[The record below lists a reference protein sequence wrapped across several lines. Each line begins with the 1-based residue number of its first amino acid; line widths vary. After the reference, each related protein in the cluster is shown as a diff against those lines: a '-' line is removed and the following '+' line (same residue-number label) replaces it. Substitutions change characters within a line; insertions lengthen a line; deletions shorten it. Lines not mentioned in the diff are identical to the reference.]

1 MFTEQDTA
9 CIRAHGL
16 TPEAVE
22 RQLENFRRGFPFL
35 KVVRAAAPGDGILVP
50 APQEVAAAAGRAA
63 VRYLA
68 QGETAERHEIPVTF
82 EGGIRYTVPASIDPK
97 LAADDLVLRFRVGGV
112 MKKRVVKLLLDDD
125 AVLTRR
131 RPVMAP
137 GEMEELKLT
146 KDMLD
151 AHPGL
156 TRIHITV
163 EEA

>member
-1 MFTEQDTA
+1 MGVDISPVTN
-9 CIRAHGL
+9 G
-16 TPEAVE
+16 P
-22 RQLENFRRGFPFL
+22 
-35 KVVRAAAPGDGILVP
+35 VVDESLQTSIPGVFAAGNVLHVHDLVDYVS
-50 APQEVAAAAGRAA
+50 EEAAAAGRAA

-68 QGETAERHEIPVTF
+68 QGESAQRHEIPVTF

-97 LAADDLVLRFRVGGV
+97 LVADDLVLRFRVGGV